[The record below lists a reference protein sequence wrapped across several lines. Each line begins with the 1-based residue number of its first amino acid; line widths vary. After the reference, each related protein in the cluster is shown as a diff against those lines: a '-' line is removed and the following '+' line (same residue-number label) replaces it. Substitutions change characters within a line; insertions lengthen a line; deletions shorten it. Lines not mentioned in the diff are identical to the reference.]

1 MTENDP
7 KLPPGLALAWGV
19 TPGPRRGPKPAHTI
33 DDVVRAGIEV
43 ADADG
48 FGAVS
53 MPRIAR
59 HLGLTPNALYRYVRS
74 KDELLVLLA
83 DTAWGPPPDSVVE
96 TGHWREAMTVW
107 TRAFLERLRVHPW
120 LLDMPSHG
128 APITPNLLGWMEV
141 FLDGV
146 SGSGLS
152 AADALGAAVL
162 LDNYA
167 RGTAALDRDLR
178 QRTPALARPEVL
190 EFLLPRMAERGF
202 PITASVYGGGGYDD
216 AELPEADIDFG
227 LDRILDGIQVLVD
240 RA

>member
-19 TPGPRRGPKPAHTI
+19 TPGPRRGPKPAHTV

-74 KDELLVLLA
+74 RDELLVLLA
-83 DTAWGPPPDSVVE
+83 DTAWGPPPDSVAK
-96 TGHWREAMTVW
+96 TGNWREAMTVW
-107 TRAFLERLRVHPW
+107 THAFLDRLGVHPW
-120 LLDMPSHG
+120 LLDVPVRG
-128 APITPNLLGWMEV
+128 APSTPNLLGWAEV

-146 SGSGLS
+146 ADSGLS
-152 AADALGAAVL
+152 AADALGAAML

-178 QRTPALARPEVL
+178 QQAPPLAQPEVL
-190 EFLLPRMAERGF
+190 EFLLPRMAERGL
-202 PITASVYGGGGYDD
+202 PVMASVYGGGGYDD
-216 AELPEADIDFG
+216 AELPDADVEFG
-227 LDRILDGIQVLVD
+227 LNRILDGIQALVD
-240 RA
+240 RT